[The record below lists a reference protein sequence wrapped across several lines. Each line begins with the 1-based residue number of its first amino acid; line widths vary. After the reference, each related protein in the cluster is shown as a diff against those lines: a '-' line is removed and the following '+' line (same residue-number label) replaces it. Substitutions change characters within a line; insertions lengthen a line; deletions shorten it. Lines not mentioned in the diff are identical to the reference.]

1 MIRYPRSM
9 SALDVIAPGLTT
21 LALRT
26 PTLPPAT
33 TTNTLIIGRQKLAVI
48 EPATPEP
55 AEQAILRS
63 ALAAKIN
70 EGAEL
75 VAIIVTHHH
84 VDHIAYAE
92 DLRECFGGR
101 IMAHAET
108 ASRVPF
114 RVDDE
119 LCDADIIDLDGGFS
133 VEVLHTPGHAPGHL
147 VLHERSTNVAH
158 VGDLVAGI
166 GTILID
172 PEDDGNMGQYLDSLA
187 RIAGLGL
194 RALVPA
200 HGPISNAP
208 TELLNRTLDHR
219 KMRENKLLAAL
230 NAGPLTREQLL
241 ARVYDDA
248 PRALWPLADRSLEAH
263 IQKLEA
269 EQRLLR
275 DDLVI
280 SAHADLGTPS

>member
-9 SALDVIAPGLTT
+9 ISLDDIAPGLTT

-55 AEQAILRS
+55 AEQAILCS
-63 ALAAKIN
+63 ALAAKIDA
-70 EGAEL
+70 GAQL
-75 VAIIVTHHH
+75 VAIIITHHH
-84 VDHIAYAE
+84 VDHIAYAPG
-92 DLRECFGGR
+92 LRKRFGGR
-101 IMAHAET
+101 IMAHPAT

-114 RVDDE
+114 EVDDE
-119 LCDADIIDLDGGFS
+119 LCDADTIDLGAGFS
-133 VEVLHTPGHAPGHL
+133 IEALHTPGHAPGHL
-147 VLHERSTNVAH
+147 VIHERSTNVAH

-172 PEDDGNMGQYLDSLA
+172 PEDDGDMRQYLDSLA
-187 RIAGLGL
+187 RIAGLRL

-200 HGPISNAP
+200 HGPSSSTP
-208 TELLNRTLDHR
+208 TKLLSRTIAHR
-219 KMRENKLLAAL
+219 QMREDKLLAAL
-230 NAGPLTREQLL
+230 QAGPLRREELL
-241 ARVYDDA
+241 ARVYEDA

-263 IQKLEA
+263 MQKLEA

-275 DDLVI
+275 DDLLI
-280 SAHADLGTPS
+280 SAFADLSTPR

>member
-33 TTNTLIIGRQKLAVI
+33 TTNTLIIGGQKLAVI

-63 ALAAKIN
+63 ALAAKIDA
-70 EGAEL
+70 GAEL
-75 VAIIVTHHH
+75 VAIIITHHH

-92 DLRECFGGR
+92 GLREHFGGR
-101 IMAHAET
+101 IMAHPAT
-108 ASRVPF
+108 ASRIPF
-114 RVDDE
+114 AVDDE
-119 LCDADIIDLDGGFS
+119 LCDADVVDLGEGFS
-133 VEVLHTPGHAPGHL
+133 IEALHTPGHAPGHL
-147 VLHERSTNVAH
+147 VIHERSTNVAH

-172 PEDDGNMGQYLDSLA
+172 PEDDGDMRQYFDSLA

-194 RALVPA
+194 RILVPA
-200 HGPISNAP
+200 HGPISKAP
-208 TELLNRTLDHR
+208 SELLTRTIAHR
-219 KMRENKLLAAL
+219 QMRENKLLAAL
-230 NAGPLTREQLL
+230 SAGPLGRNELL

-263 IQKLEA
+263 MQKLEA
-269 EQRLLR
+269 EQRLHR
-275 DDLVI
+275 NDLLI
-280 SAHADLGTPS
+280 SAT

>member
-1 MIRYPRSM
+1 M
-9 SALDVIAPGLTT
+9 LDVIAPGLTT

-33 TTNTLIIGRQKLAVI
+33 TTNTLIIGHHRLAVI

-55 AEQAILRS
+55 AEQAILR
-63 ALAAKIN
+63 ATLATKIN
-70 EGAEL
+70 DGAEL
-75 VAIIVTHHH
+75 VAIIITHHH

-92 DLRECFGGR
+92 GLREHFGGR

-133 VEVLHTPGHAPGHL
+133 VKALHTPGHAPGHL
-147 VLHERSTNVAH
+147 VLHERSTNIAH

-172 PEDDGNMGQYLDSLA
+172 PEDDGDMEQYLDSLA
-187 RIAGLGL
+187 RIADLGL

-200 HGPISNAP
+200 HGPVSNAP
-208 TELLNRTLDHR
+208 TELLTRTIAHR
-219 KMRENKLLAAL
+219 QMRENKVLAAL
-230 NAGPLTREQLL
+230 KAGPLNREQLL

-275 DDLVI
+275 NDLVI
-280 SAHADLGTPS
+280 RARADLGSPS